1 MKTRNQKTKAVR
13 LNRHRRKSSPRLS
26 GSRIHLAAASHS
38 HLPSH
43 GFWVNHEW
51 IQPSRHRV
59 LINPATGE
67 PLAKVGEASVE
78 ETDLS
83 ILAARKA
90 FDSGAWPEA
99 TAQQRGKILFAMAAV
114 VRRHKAELARLE
126 TLNTG
131 KPLAESEYDMDDT
144 ATCFEYYGGMAT
156 KVCGETNP
164 VPDNALSL
172 TLREPVGV
180 CALIIPW
187 NYPLMM
193 LSWKVAPAIAAGCTM
208 VLKPAEQTPLT
219 ALAFA
224 KYLRTEVPELSPGV
238 LNIVT
243 GDGETCGA
251 ALVRSALVDKIAF
264 TGGTETGKNILRMI
278 AGSNIKKMS
287 LELGG
292 KSPNIFFRDSDLKA
306 AIDGA
311 LFGVMINQGEVCS
324 AGSRILVEAS
334 WHDRFLKE
342 LVKQAKRIRLDDPLS
357 PRSKMGPLISGEHRD
372 RVDGFV
378 QRAVAEGA
386 RLVTGGRRPPGK
398 KFARG
403 WFYEPTILD
412 GVTPEMEIF
421 QEEVFGPVVSVTSF
435 ETENEAVELAN
446 RTRYGL
452 AGAIWTRDIYRALR
466 VARRVRAGIVWI
478 NTMQPCFVEA
488 PWGGYKGSGLGR
500 ELGKHG
506 IEEYLESKQ
515 LHISLNEQPLGWY
528 D

>member
-1 MKTRNQKTKAVR
+1 MKLLKNRHPDVRSGHRNGHRHTDHTKTRIRTAPPV
-13 LNRHRRKSSPRLS
+13 PEY
-26 GSRIHLAAASHS
+26 
-38 HLPSH
+38 
-43 GFWVNHEW
+43 GFWINHEW
-51 IQPSRHRV
+51 VTPANHRI
-59 LINPATGE
+59 LANPADGK
-67 PLAKVGEASVE
+67 PMARVGEATAH
-78 ETDLS
+78 ETDRA
-83 ILAARKA
+83 IMAARRA
-90 FDSGAWPEA
+90 FDRGPWPEM
-99 TAQQRGKILFAMAAV
+99 TAQQRGRILFAMAAS
-114 VRRHKAELARLE
+114 VRAHKEELAHLE

-131 KPLAESEYDMDDT
+131 KPLTESEYDMDDT

-164 VPDNALSL
+164 VPDNALNM

-193 LSWKVAPAIAAGCTM
+193 MAWKVGPALAAGCTM

-224 KYLRTEVPELSPGV
+224 KLLKNEVPDLPPGV

-243 GDGETCGA
+243 GDGPVCGST
-251 ALVRSALVDKIAF
+251 LVRSPLVDKIAF
-264 TGGTETGKNILRMI
+264 TGGTETGGEILRMI
-278 AGSNIKKMS
+278 AGSSMKKVS

-334 WHDRFLKE
+334 WHDVFVKE
-342 LVKQAKRIRLDDPLS
+342 LVARARRIRLGDPAD
-357 PRSKMGPLISGEHRD
+357 RRTKMGPLVSEEHRE

-378 QRAVAEGA
+378 KRAVAEGA
-386 RLVTGGRRPPGK
+386 RLLTGGHRPKNPK
-398 KFARG
+398 LAHG
-403 WFYEPTILD
+403 WYYEPTILD

-421 QEEVFGPVVSVTSF
+421 REEVFGPVVGITTF

-446 RTRYGL
+446 LTRYGL

-466 VARRVRAGIVWI
+466 VAKRVRAGIVWI
-478 NTMQPCFVEA
+478 NTMQPCYAEA
-488 PWGGYKGSGLGR
+488 PWGGYKGSGMGR

-506 IEEYLESKQ
+506 IEEFLESKQ
-515 LHISLNEQPLGWY
+515 LHINLNEQPIGWY

>member
-1 MKTRNQKTKAVR
+1 MKTRNSKAKAVR
-13 LNRHRRKSSPRLS
+13 LNHRRRKSSPRPP
-26 GSRIHLAAASHS
+26 GARMHLAPSVQ
-38 HLPSH
+38 LPSH
-43 GFWVNHEW
+43 GFWVGHEW

-67 PLAKVGEASVE
+67 PMAKVGEATAA
-78 ETDLS
+78 ETDLAVQ
-83 ILAARKA
+83 AARGA
-90 FDSGAWPEA
+90 FDSGAWPET
-99 TAQQRGKILFAMAAV
+99 TAQQRGKVLFAMAAV
-114 VRRHKAELARLE
+114 VRRHKTEFARLE

-144 ATCFEYYGGMAT
+144 AACLEYYGGLAT
-156 KVCGETNP
+156 KVSGETNP

-172 TLREPVGV
+172 TLKEPVGV

-193 LSWKVAPAIAAGCTM
+193 LSWKVGPALAAGCTM

-224 KYLRTEVPELSPGV
+224 NCLREEVPELPAGV

-243 GDGETCGA
+243 GDGETCGS
-251 ALVRSALVDKIAF
+251 ALVRHPLVDKVAF
-264 TGGTETGKNILRMI
+264 TGGTETGQNILRMI
-278 AGSNIKKMS
+278 ADGNMKKVS

-306 AIDGA
+306 AVDGA

-334 WHDRFLKE
+334 WHDRFLRE
-342 LVKQAKRIRLDDPLS
+342 LVKQAKRIRLGDPLS
-357 PRSKMGPLISGEHRD
+357 AHSKMGPLISGEHRD

-378 QRAVAEGA
+378 RRAVAEGA
-386 RLVTGGRRPPGK
+386 KLVAGGRRPPGK

-412 GVTPEMEIF
+412 GVTPGMEIF

-488 PWGGYKGSGLGR
+488 PWGGYKGSGIGR